1 VVAVDVAI
9 FLEEEGFRE
18 VECTEEEYYDEFGG
32 FHELPRYE
40 SAVCYQKEYEWGTA
54 TISKLELGEYLDDV
68 TVYLNVDLPTT
79 VMRIIDGSTDYQ
91 ELDDAYVELVDASF
105 KQGFSLSSGTTPDD
119 YNVELDCKRD
129 ELEIYVKNLTHYVK
143 DYVEYLRRVA
153 EELLGKH
160 KPDELEDV
168 ACEKC
173 GATLKRY
180 GYGYHLEEHEVEEAE
195 EELAAVEEAIEE
207 FKLPERPR
215 YPLAYKHFEAKIREL
230 INAKILPLYKDLG
243 GEVNRRIGEERG
255 VKGEYTLNLKQFLY
269 YFRDAVELI
278 VANVP
283 RELRRD
289 FVEKYTD
296 VRGVLSRSAYEKL
309 LNLLAE
315 ESTGKIEEALGEG
328 VEYSFGVGVKGKRG
342 NYYVRVYANGGQ
354 IAYLKVDARLREKI
368 RRVVGGRLVEPERIE
383 ETVEKLYD
391 QVTRLLTEEE
401 AGNLEHGSGKT

>member
-1 VVAVDVAI
+1 
-9 FLEEEGFRE
+9 
-18 VECTEEEYYDEFGG
+18 
-32 FHELPRYE
+32 
-40 SAVCYQKEYEWGTA
+40 VCYQKEYEWGTA

-143 DYVEYLRRVA
+143 DYVEYLGRVA

-160 KPDELEDV
+160 KPDELGAV

-243 GEVNRRIGEERG
+243 GEVNRKIGEKRG

-278 VANVP
+278 AANVP

-296 VRGVLSRSAYEKL
+296 VRGVLSQSAYEKL

-315 ESTGKIEEALGEG
+315 ENTGKIEKALGEG
-328 VEYSFGVGVKGKRG
+328 VEYSFSVGVKGKRG

-368 RRVVGGRLVEPERIE
+368 RRVVGDRLVEPGRTE
-383 ETVEKLYD
+383 ETAEKLYD

>member
-1 VVAVDVAI
+1 VVAVDIAT

-18 VECTEEEYYDEFGG
+18 VECNEEEYYDEFGR
-32 FHELPRYE
+32 FHELPRYK

-54 TISKLELGEYLDDV
+54 TISKLGEYLDDI
-68 TVYLNVDLPTT
+68 TVYLNVNLPTA
-79 VMRIIDGSTDYQ
+79 VMRIIDESTDYQ
-91 ELDDAYVELVDASF
+91 ELDDAYAELVDASF

-129 ELEIYVKNLTHYVK
+129 EFESYIKNLTQYVK
-143 DYVEYLRRVA
+143 DYVEYLGRVA

-180 GYGYHLEEHEVEEAE
+180 EHGYHLEEHEVEEAE
-195 EELAAVEEAIEE
+195 EELAAVEKAIEE
-207 FKLPERPR
+207 FKLPERSR
-215 YPLAYKHFEAKIREL
+215 YPLAYKHFEATIKETIR
-230 INAKILPLYKDLG
+230 AKILPLYKHLG
-243 GEVNRRIGEERG
+243 GEVNRKIGEKRG

-269 YFRDAVELI
+269 YFSDTVELI
-278 VANVP
+278 AANVP

-296 VRGVLSRSAYEKL
+296 IRGVLSQSAYEKL

-315 ESTGKIEEALGEG
+315 ESTEKIEEAQGGEH
-328 VEYSFGVGVKGKRG
+328 SFSVGVKRKRG
-342 NYYVRVYANGGQ
+342 NYYVRVYDNGGR
-354 IAYLKVDARLREKI
+354 IAYLRVDARLKEKI
-368 RRVVGGRLVEPERIE
+368 RRVVGDRLVEPKRIE
-383 ETVEKLYD
+383 ETAEKLYD
-391 QVTRLLTEEE
+391 QVVRLLK
-401 AGNLEHGSGKT
+401 ARNLELGSGKT

>member
-1 VVAVDVAI
+1 MVAVDIAT

-18 VECTEEEYYDEFGG
+18 VECNEEEYYDEFGR
-32 FHELPRYE
+32 FHELPRYK

-54 TISKLELGEYLDDV
+54 TISKLGEYLDDI
-68 TVYLNVDLPTT
+68 TVYLNVNLPTA

-91 ELDDAYVELVDASF
+91 ELDDAYAELVDASF

-129 ELEIYVKNLTHYVK
+129 EFESYIKNLTQYVK

-180 GYGYHLEEHEVEEAE
+180 EHGYHLEEHEVEEAE
-195 EELAAVEEAIEE
+195 EELAAVEKAIEE
-207 FKLPERPR
+207 FKLPERSR
-215 YPLAYKHFEAKIREL
+215 YPLAYKHFEVTIKETIR
-230 INAKILPLYKDLG
+230 AKILPLYKHLG
-243 GEVNRRIGEERG
+243 GEVNRKIGEERG

-269 YFRDAVELI
+269 YFSDTVELI
-278 VANVP
+278 AANVP

-296 VRGVLSRSAYEKL
+296 IRGVLSQSAYEKL

-315 ESTGKIEEALGEG
+315 ESTEKIEEAQGGAQLQ
-328 VEYSFGVGVKGKRG
+328 RG
-342 NYYVRVYANGGQ
+342 G
-354 IAYLKVDARLREKI
+354 
-368 RRVVGGRLVEPERIE
+368 
-383 ETVEKLYD
+383 
-391 QVTRLLTEEE
+391 EEE
-401 AGNLEHGSGKT
+401 EG